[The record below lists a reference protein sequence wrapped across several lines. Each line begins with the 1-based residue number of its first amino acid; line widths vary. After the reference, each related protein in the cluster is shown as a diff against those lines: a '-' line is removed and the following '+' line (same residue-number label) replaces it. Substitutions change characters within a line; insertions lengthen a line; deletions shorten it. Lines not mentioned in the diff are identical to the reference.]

1 MSESA
6 EKDDN
11 LLRFAKIYLPLV
23 ETIALEYHNTPN
35 ASHEELVSEGRM
47 ALLKAIRSF
56 DPARGN
62 FISYASTAIRNRLN
76 DFYEKQVRQAEAFP
90 IPISSPPH
98 DEQSTQTAGQCTQTR
113 RLTCVSQRV
122 DQNQLRFCEN
132 RSRDYR
138 GGFKSCSRQSKQ
150 VEHTKRSA
158 ESSASRNKA
167 FISLPGQRC
176 GKYAHS

>member
-62 FISYASTAIRNRLN
+62 FIGTPRQRYAIA
-76 DFYEKQVRQAEAFP
+76 
-90 IPISSPPH
+90 
-98 DEQSTQTAGQCTQTR
+98 
-113 RLTCVSQRV
+113 
-122 DQNQLRFCEN
+122 
-132 RSRDYR
+132 
-138 GGFKSCSRQSKQ
+138 
-150 VEHTKRSA
+150 
-158 ESSASRNKA
+158 
-167 FISLPGQRC
+167 
-176 GKYAHS
+176 